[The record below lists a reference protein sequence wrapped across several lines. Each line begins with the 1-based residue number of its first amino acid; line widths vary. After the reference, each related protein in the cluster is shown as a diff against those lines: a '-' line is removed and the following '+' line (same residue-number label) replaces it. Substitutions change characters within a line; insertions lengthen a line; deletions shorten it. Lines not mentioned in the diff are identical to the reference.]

1 MNIEERK
8 YRLSLIMSMIIF
20 GTIGIFRRY
29 IPLPSATLAML
40 RGYIGML
47 FLVIFIIVKREKISW
62 INIRKNLVLLIL
74 SGALIGFNWIL
85 LFEAYKY
92 TTVSTATLCYYMA
105 PIFVILAVPIF
116 LKEKIT
122 INKLMCICIAIIGMV
137 LVSGVLKSGLGN
149 IKGILLGLGAACF
162 YASVIILNKKIKNI
176 SAYDK
181 TIFQLL
187 AAAVVITPY
196 SFVFEDISLGK
207 IKPIIIVMVLIVGI
221 LHTGIAYVLYFG
233 SIKVLKAQ
241 TVAIFSYMDPI
252 ISIILSSIML
262 KERMGLIE
270 ILGAILILGAT
281 MLSVVL
287 DFKDL

>member
-40 RGYIGML
+40 RGYIGLL

-62 INIRKNLVLLIL
+62 INIRKNLVLLIV

-252 ISIILSSIML
+252 ISIILSSIMF

>member
-1 MNIEERK
+1 MNIEEKK

-47 FLVIFIIVKREKISW
+47 FLVIFIIVKREKTSW
-62 INIRKNLVLLIL
+62 INIRKNLVLLIV

-116 LKEKIT
+116 FKEKIT

-270 ILGAILILGAT
+270 ILGAIIILGAT
-281 MLSVVL
+281 MLSEVL

>member
-8 YRLSLIMSMIIF
+8 YRLSLIMSIIIF

-62 INIRKNLVLLIL
+62 INIRKNLVLLIV